1 MTAFKTLF
9 FYLGYLYRKSVSNIF
24 EIKGPHPAAYWLHAA
39 YVVSKLLPNYAW
51 QKYATF
57 EELITV
63 EAHYNIR
70 KNTFDAI
77 CASPDYERPDLELTK
92 RLLAERRACGK
103 SVLYIDI
110 GANIGCYCIRVANAF
125 REWDKLS
132 VMAYEP
138 FPESFALLKK
148 NIEGNGL
155 AGKIDAVNV
164 ALSDHA
170 GTASLYLNATDPG
183 SNSLRANNHTL
194 VPPVLV
200 NITRLDDM
208 KEVWEKRRNADCVF
222 LKLDCEGTEVSAL
235 RGAEGVLSSCSNALI
250 MVEELVDTRVRQY
263 LALNQWECFA
273 RRTPYN
279 SFWRK
284 RG

>member
-24 EIKGPHPAAYWLHAA
+24 EIKGPHPAAYWLHVA
-39 YVVSKLLPNYAW
+39 YMASKFLPNYAW

-63 EAHYNIR
+63 EA
-70 KNTFDAI
+70 
-77 CASPDYERPDLELTK
+77 
-92 RLLAERRACGK
+92 CGN

-170 GTASLYLNATDPG
+170 GTAALYLNATDPG
-183 SNSLRANNHTL
+183 SNSLRANNHTP

-200 NITRLDDM
+200 NLTRLDDM
-208 KEVWEKRRNADCVF
+208 EEVWERR
-222 LKLDCEGTEVSAL
+222 
-235 RGAEGVLSSCSNALI
+235 
-250 MVEELVDTRVRQY
+250 
-263 LALNQWECFA
+263 
-273 RRTPYN
+273 
-279 SFWRK
+279 
-284 RG
+284 